1 MIIDSSALF
10 AILLQEPEAERM
22 ARAIALDEIRLVSAG
37 TWLEISIGVYLR
49 VGEEGLRS
57 LDLLSAK
64 YRLEII
70 SMTPQQAE
78 IARRAF
84 TQYGKGIHPARL
96 NFGDCIV
103 YALAKDTGEPLLFKG
118 NDFVKTDI
126 VPVSY

>member
-10 AILLQEPEAERM
+10 AILLQEPEAERLV
-22 ARAIALDEIRLVSAG
+22 RAIANDPVRLLSAG
-37 TWLEISIGVYLR
+37 TWLELSIGVYLR
-49 VGEEGLRS
+49 AGDEGLHS

-64 YRLEII
+64 FQVEVV
-70 SMTPQQAE
+70 SMTPNQAE

-84 TQYGKGIHPARL
+84 KQYGKGVHPARL

-118 NDFVKTDI
+118 DDFIKTDI
-126 VPVSY
+126 IPVAY

>member
-22 ARAIALDEIRLVSAG
+22 ARALALDATRLMSAA
-37 TWLEISIGVYLR
+37 TWLEISIAVFLR

-57 LDLLSAK
+57 LDLIAAK
-64 YRLEII
+64 YHIEVVP
-70 SMTPQQAE
+70 MTSKQAE

-84 TQYGKGIHPARL
+84 TQYGKGIHPAQL

-103 YALAKDTGEPLLFKG
+103 YALGKDTGEPLLFKG
-118 NDFVKTDI
+118 EDFSKTDI
-126 VPVSY
+126 VPVIY